1 MITPQELAGPMA
13 ALVAGVVTSLHCA
26 GMCGPLACAACT
38 NGGSPAGPWPAMAY
52 HGTRLAGYTLV
63 GLAAGAIGKPV
74 ADVLLG
80 GSTRGMTLL
89 FALFFLAVVVGLD
102 KRLRLPQFTNW
113 FSQSFAKTQK
123 LGPCGRAGT
132 LGAMT
137 PLLPCAPLYL
147 VVGAAALSGSGLS
160 GAGLMLMFGAGT
172 VPLLF
177 LLQNRLAAL
186 GNKWTPQ
193 RMDFL
198 RRGLALVSVLLLVA
212 RSTYTASSGCPMC
225 P

>member
-1 MITPQELAGPMA
+1 
-13 ALVAGVVTSLHCA
+13 V
-26 GMCGPLACAACT
+26 
-38 NGGSPAGPWPAMAY
+38 Y
-52 HGTRLAGYTLV
+52 HGTRLAGYTVV

-74 ADVLLG
+74 ADILLG

-102 KRLRLPQFTNW
+102 KRLRLPQFTGW
-113 FSQSFAKTQK
+113 FSRTFARTQT

-147 VVGAAALSGSGLS
+147 VVGAAALSGSWLS

-186 GNKWTPQ
+186 GSKWTPQ

-198 RRGLALVSVLLLVA
+198 RRGLALVSVLLLVV

>member
-1 MITPQELAGPMA
+1 MISPQELAGPAA
-13 ALVAGVVTSLHCA
+13 ALVAGLVTSLHCV
-26 GMCGPLACAACT
+26 GMCGPLACAACS
-38 NGGSPAGPWPAMAY
+38 NSGEPAAQWPAVMY
-52 HGTRLAGYTLV
+52 HSTRLLGYTAV
-63 GLAAGAIGKPV
+63 GFAAGAIGKPV

-89 FALFFLAVVVGLD
+89 FALFFLAVAVGLD
-102 KRLRLPQFTNW
+102 KRLRVPQFTTW
-113 FSQSFAKTQK
+113 FSRAFAKTQK

-132 LGAMT
+132 LGALT

-160 GAGLMLMFGAGT
+160 GAALMVMFGAGT

-177 LLQNRLAAL
+177 LVQNRLTAL
-186 GNKWTPQ
+186 GGKWSPQ
-193 RMDFL
+193 RMDLL
-198 RRGLALVSVLLLVA
+198 RRGLAMASVILLVV
-212 RSTYTASSGCPMC
+212 RSTYTASTGCPMC